1 MLKKRKIK
9 QKIKSKKG
17 LTLVELVVGVTIVV
31 IVFASCLGA
40 LVSGYT
46 TTMYNSDQNKAS
58 SLNESLNDILISI
71 LGRMYYTDEDDVE
84 ELIDG
89 IVEEMAN
96 QDGTI
101 SDSNSQAVVQLV
113 RNQIPEIE
121 FVAPEKDGENYV
133 VHFPDGKSYQFSLIP
148 CPTTTVSYDDPDKTP
163 YSLGGVIVKTCFESA
178 SGPIIYES
186 FVPFATS

>member
-1 MLKKRKIK
+1 MPKKKIIK
-9 QKIKSKKG
+9 RKIKSKKG

-84 ELIDG
+84 
-89 IVEEMAN
+89 
-96 QDGTI
+96 
-101 SDSNSQAVVQLV
+101 VQ
-113 RNQIPEIE
+113 E
-121 FVAPEKDGENYV
+121 D
-133 VHFPDGKSYQFSLIP
+133 
-148 CPTTTVSYDDPDKTP
+148 
-163 YSLGGVIVKTCFESA
+163 
-178 SGPIIYES
+178 
-186 FVPFATS
+186 